1 MHTIVYAHRDA
12 HTFTRLFIEYTQVLT
27 EHVSSTQFLFGV
39 AYTTATDPTAISHI
53 ELPIYTVT
61 AHDTVS

>member
-1 MHTIVYAHRDA
+1 MHTIVFAHRDA

-27 EHVSSTQFLFGV
+27 EHILSTQLLFGV
-39 AYTTATDPTAISHI
+39 AYTTDHTAISYT

-61 AHDTVS
+61 SHDTVF